1 MKVIVSMKA
10 RARVYHKRG
19 CIYADRIQYGNRLE
33 MRERDAEEAGYGRC
47 RFCEGLWGSVRCM
60 QRRPDPRGGSPWTEW
75 QGWADQGVEL
85 TYDRWSDTLY
95 ARTSRGFWKI
105 YYREGIGNLLYHAN
119 HCSLTD
125 ETEQLKRG
133 AFHRQ
138 SDVKAEP
145 SVSKLLLYIRRHDIA
160 MEIVDTDYRQLPRST
175 RRQRKYYRN
184 AERRV
189 QRAQK
194 RRVNDLF
201 SMLDR
206 GETCWMPIT

>member
-1 MKVIVSMKA
+1 MNVIVSMRA

-19 CIYADRIQYGNRLE
+19 CIYADRIRYGNRLVLDE
-33 MRERDAEEAGYGRC
+33 GAAEEAGYVTC
-47 RFCEGLWGSVRCM
+47 RFCAGLRGSVRCM
-60 QRRPDPRGGSPWTEW
+60 QRRPDPRKDSPWTEW
-75 QGWADQGVEL
+75 QGWADQGVEV
-85 TYDRWSDTLY
+85 TYDRQTDTLY

-119 HCSLTD
+119 RCTLRD

-133 AFHRQ
+133 TFHRQ
-138 SDVKAEP
+138 SDVKADP
-145 SVSKLLLYIRRHDIA
+145 SVSKLLLYIRRHDTA
-160 MEIVDTDYRQLPRST
+160 MEIVETDYRQLPRST
-175 RRQRKYYRN
+175 RRQRKYYRS

-201 SMLDR
+201 SMLER
-206 GETCWMPIT
+206 GETCWMAIT